1 MESNMVKF
9 GKGYS
14 LDDLCRIAVRCKD
27 PDVLYDLTQQH
38 GSNPVVALKIVSNKY
53 ADGRSLR
60 WLMSSHIE
68 KANKL
73 PKDTKDDLNVLAHTV
88 KVLIRIAER
97 CNDICSENANPEEK
111 QESNMLLK
119 KLVDM
124 QIPDASLGISRRTNL
139 EEVKLY
145 LCKKTIVRCI
155 MVRDKKPSLVVW
167 YCLHR
172 MKDMN
177 LFMDFVSFASAEVIR
192 TYIDSITENPNI
204 TADAMR
210 KVKEKLAT

>member
-124 QIPDASLGISRRTNL
+124 QIPDASLGISRRTDL
-139 EEVKLY
+139 EEIKLY
-145 LCKKTIVRCI
+145 LAKKYVVRSV
-155 MVRDKKPSLVVW
+155 MARDKKPNLVVW

-172 MKDMN
+172 MKGMDY
-177 LFMDFVSFASAEVIR
+177 FMEFVKFASAEVLQ
-192 TYIDSITENPNI
+192 TYMDSINENPNI
-204 TADAMR
+204 TADAMK
-210 KVKEKLAT
+210 KVEEKLAT

>member
-119 KLVDM
+119 K
-124 QIPDASLGISRRTNL
+124 